1 MDQFHHFHA
10 KIQTLS
16 NLNERI
22 VNSHF
27 PDEIG
32 RCVSRPQRLSSQGG
46 WSRQGASENT
56 GSGTPDLPPTTTTT
70 PPPPRGPP
78 ALRPRLPMEV
88 VELILRNLSK
98 RQLLPVLLA
107 NKALHSV
114 AIALLYRE
122 MVESRPAQCVL
133 LVRRLLQTP
142 AVHRHVRKLDINI
155 STLECPTGNFYRLL
169 QALLR
174 RTTTLTHLSLDFP
187 KAHSPVWI
195 LDGCVFSLR
204 QFSTSM
210 HSSSELARFLEG
222 QAQVTHLTLRGFQ
235 SDALKSLPYIYMDIA
250 NSISPGLL
258 VSRDSSFEQFVLGR
272 ESLKKL
278 AVFNAIHAGPM
289 VVRAVVEGRPV
300 HTASIPLFSTNAV
313 LSLDALESS
322 AVPMKRLSVISF
334 DPNAPHFIFEEVAK
348 RFTELE
354 ALHIVVLLAEFTNEL
369 LLAACPFLSS
379 FKKLKYITCV
389 ATSTEEST
397 YAEEKEIAEK
407 WHEKCATLKTI
418 ILPRGRVWFHKPSLT
433 PGAGSWECLE
443 D

>member
-1 MDQFHHFHA
+1 MDQFHNFHA

-32 RCVSRPQRLSSQGG
+32 RCISRPQRPPSQGG
-46 WSRQGASENT
+46 WSRRSS
-56 GSGTPDLPPTTTTT
+56 SGIGFEELSTT
-70 PPPPRGPP
+70 PAMAAERGPP
-78 ALRPRLPMEV
+78 TIRPRLPMEV
-88 VELILRNLSK
+88 VEIILCNLSKPK

-114 AIALLYRE
+114 AIAQLYRE
-122 MVESRPAQCVL
+122 MVESRPAQCIT
-133 LVRRLLQTP
+133 LVRHLLNHP
-142 AVHRHVRKLDINI
+142 SVHRHVRKLDINI
-155 STLECPTGNFYRLL
+155 SSIDCPTGNFYRLMQRLL
-169 QALLR
+169 QH
-174 RTTTLTHLSLDFP
+174 TTMLTHLSLDFP

-195 LDGCVFSLR
+195 LDGCTFSLR

-210 HSSSELARFLEG
+210 HSSHELARFLDG
-222 QAQVTHLTLRGFQ
+222 QPHITQLTLRGFQ

-250 NSISPGLL
+250 NSISPGFL
-258 VSRDSSFEQFVLGR
+258 VTRDSNYEQFVLGP

-278 AVFNAIHAGPM
+278 GVFNAIHAGPT
-289 VVRAVVEGRPV
+289 V
-300 HTASIPLFSTNAV
+300 
-313 LSLDALESS
+313 
-322 AVPMKRLSVISF
+322 
-334 DPNAPHFIFEEVAK
+334 
-348 RFTELE
+348 
-354 ALHIVVLLAEFTNEL
+354 EL

-407 WHEKCATLKTI
+407 WHEKCSTLKTI
-418 ILPRGRVWFHKPSLT
+418 ILPRGRVWFHKPSLA
-433 PGAGSWECLE
+433 PSAGSWECLE